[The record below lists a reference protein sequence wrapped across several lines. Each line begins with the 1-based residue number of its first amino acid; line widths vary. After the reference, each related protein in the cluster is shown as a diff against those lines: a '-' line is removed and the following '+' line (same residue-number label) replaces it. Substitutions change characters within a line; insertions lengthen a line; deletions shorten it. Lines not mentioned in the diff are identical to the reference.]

1 MSKYVCVNHHLFL
14 STQNIFKYKN
24 YPLKN
29 LSFPSLFHVFYYP
42 SSSSPRRP
50 KSRTLLLSVSL
61 VITAVTPHVETI
73 TQDRDATEGDEVILH
88 CKTSGIPVP
97 LVTWFDPLK
106 RNLSTVGGYYVDRDR
121 GSLTITKVRRS
132 EDSGV
137 LTCRAENAVG
147 FHESTHNLVVITK
160 PSVTS
165 FENVT
170 GVAFNEASFECR
182 ATGIPAPR
190 LSIRADG
197 SNIPLI
203 QGKDGI
209 VIEERHSGDES
220 VLILTFTSVQRKHDG
235 LYYCSAENKGAISER
250 VGHLTVEFAPDLSR
264 SVSVVKTWDANPV
277 NLTCIADAIPNATIS
292 WVWRGQRLEEI
303 RNPSYEIRNER
314 GISNLLVK
322 PLGFQGSGGGDVFG
336 TYRCEAINTHGR
348 SAKEI
353 TLERAYPP
361 STPGPIVVLK
371 STSTTLEFDIATP
384 GNDGGLPIRRL
395 VVSYRREHYDD
406 ARAFTWPATGG
417 PYRLDNLIPRMSY
430 MMKFAAENDV
440 GIGYWSPEQR
450 IIMPFEEPPVTD
462 NRIFDS
468 SVSSAP
474 STIHHGHTGAMTIL
488 NNGSHFFIL
497 ILSSLYY
504 YFNHHHHHG

>member
-1 MSKYVCVNHHLFL
+1 MNHLIKLPRF
-14 STQNIFKYKN
+14 
-24 YPLKN
+24 
-29 LSFPSLFHVFYYP
+29 SFPH
-42 SSSSPRRP
+42 
-50 KSRTLLLSVSL
+50 LSHFFL
-61 VITAVTPHVETI
+61 IAPHPLHLYLKFTVTPHVETI
-73 TQDRDATEGDEVILH
+73 TQDRDATEGDEVTLY
-88 CKTSGIPVP
+88 CKTSGVPAP
-97 LVTWFDPLK
+97 LVTWFDPSK

-160 PSVTS
+160 PSITS

-170 GVAFNEASFECR
+170 AVAFNEASFECR

-190 LSIRADG
+190 LSIRSDG
-197 SNIPLI
+197 SHMPLI

-220 VLILTFTSVQRKHDG
+220 VLILTFTSVQRKNDG
-235 LYYCSAENKGAISER
+235 LYYCAAENKGAVSER
-250 VGHLTVEFAPDLSR
+250 VGHLTVEFAPDLTR
-264 SVSVVKTWDANPV
+264 SVSVVKTWDSNPV

-336 TYRCEAINTHGR
+336 MYRCEAINTHGR

-371 STSTTLEFDIATP
+371 STSTSLEFDIATP

-440 GIGYWSPEQR
+440 GIGYWSSEQR
-450 IIMPFEEPPVTD
+450 IIMPFEEVLVTD
-462 NRIFDS
+462 NRVFDS
-468 SVSSAP
+468 SVSAALP
-474 STIHHGHTGAMTIL
+474 LGPRLTTG
-488 NNGSHFFIL
+488 NFFIL
-497 ILSSLYY
+497 ILSSSLFYY
-504 YFNHHHHHG
+504 YQHFSE